1 MTTINSNTSS
11 IPTVPSTTSTPIA
24 SVPTTVTITAA
35 PAPTISTKNSSNV
48 AISPPATVKLAA
60 TTTSTVKPMTVADVL
75 GANGIVPEGTV
86 IKDTAAN
93 FNAAIKTLV
102 GAKNVSSI
110 VFTDAKPP
118 TITVEKNFFKGD
130 MTDATD
136 EDLALVKKISSNY
149 TLNITNVSAPM
160 ALVLKAPTKNATLSL
175 SINDALVNLLP
186 DFAAFQSLAKAKT
199 ISIINVDASPSG
211 SPKPTLTITAAQL
224 KSSPELLATIK
235 GDYDLTIIGVAAA
248 DAVTVAGNADKVLK
262 ASGSQSTQAKVA
274 ITDTSANLVK
284 NIAAL
289 ELAATA
295 GRLSS
300 ITVSDGKA
308 LVLTET
314 QIKADSH
321 FLATTFTS
329 NATVEATAV
338 VAADVTT
345 VQSLVNANSKL
356 TLTKESIADTA
367 ANIQTNMDN
376 LEAQVKAGGTTPS
389 SPTPTGTISPSPPA
403 PLGPN
408 QVYNPANGHVYEY
421 VAHSGISWETAKA
434 EADAKTYAGV
444 GGYLTTITS
453 QEEFDFIE
461 NHVIPNGP
469 NSDNTYIGG
478 HLASGSNTKW
488 QWSDGPENG
497 TAFWDNGAITGQYAN
512 FSQYGYPKANS
523 NGSEPA
529 LAMNGYFLPGFNT
542 VLGIPIG
549 PQGSGNT
556 GYVIEY
562 SGFPPAL
569 TPKANA
575 IISSITATDKGSIT
589 VTNSKL
595 VNDIDALKVLNGKYT
610 LNVTDI
616 SVGDALGLKAP
627 SKDATLSLAVTD
639 TAANIAA
646 NLDKLQSLV
655 KAKTLSSITVSDSAS
670 PITITAAQLKSDPNV
685 LKLLTNTGGIAVTGV
700 LAADAAKTAA
710 TAGVKTIAI
719 ADSAANI
726 IKSVASLTTLSA
738 SNKITS
744 IFINDKTAPTVKIAD
759 VLAVNDIGVSNTS
772 GVQGVDYNIAD
783 TASNIIAHTR
793 FDIGDIIKNA
803 KLVSITDTKT
813 PVLTLADAQTLT
825 SITKLDPKTKYSV
838 ADGGAA
844 IAAQA
849 TISGEKVLSG
859 AQSVTINKNYT
870 VAQAKSVLA
879 LKNLDKNN
887 AYAITDTV
895 ANILAES
902 KVSGSKVLAGA
913 TAVNIKDTMANIF
926 TNADDLETL
935 AKSNQIS
942 DINFTDEINGNID
955 VSQLWNDAEIFGKIT
970 GTTVSSKDIN
980 VFKTTTNGISN
991 FGVTTNTNWY
1001 AASLHQPF
1009 LTPPKGFSEA
1019 WIGNDNGFY
1028 NLQNDKSHFQLELQ
1042 NNNTSFNKSDIQ
1054 NLLNK
1059 FMTAKNSEEF
1069 QASIKFASDNNVQ
1082 IQFEVVLDNPVDAY
1096 GNGNLSKNV
1105 QIPVNYNSI
1114 SSDQKQINFTLN
1126 SRNWINAS
1134 MMQPFISIPKVTT
1147 NGWGPLSSD
1156 NKYTITGNEIG
1167 HLAVNISSINGTN
1180 LTYDVTKYL
1189 AGLTS
1194 AKSPQEFDASYKNAQ
1209 SNAAINNPPF
1219 SLSIFFGIN
1228 EQGSNSGFNLA
1239 YGGLSPDGKNI
1250 LLKSTLTP

>member
-1 MTTINSNTSS
+1 MVSISTINSAALTQSVSNTAS
-11 IPTVPSTTSTPIA
+11 TVVPSTTA
-24 SVPTTVTITAA
+24 VKTTS
-35 PAPTISTKNSSNV
+35 APTISTTNS
-48 AISPPATVKLAA
+48 
-60 TTTSTVKPMTVADVL
+60 STVKVSAAALTVVKAATASTVTVSVADVL
-75 GANGIVPEGTV
+75 KAGYTPLANTV

-93 FNAAIKTLV
+93 IQTNLKAIAAITPAANITGITLSDT
-102 GAKNVSSI
+102 AKGTISVARADVSGDLSI
-110 VFTDAKPP
+110 
-118 TITVEKNFFKGD
+118 
-130 MTDATD
+130 ATNSD
-136 EDLALVKKISSNY
+136 PEVLLLKKITTAYNLSVTGLAASDAL
-149 TLNITNVSAPM
+149 TLKSTGTS
-160 ALVLKAPTKNATLSL
+160 ATLTMTVSDTATNL
-175 SINDALVNLLP
+175 ATNLDAI
-186 DFAAFQSLAKAKT
+186 QAKAKAK
-199 ISIINVDASPSG
+199 SITALNLTADPAQTSKPMLSITAKQLTADVDALASLKG
-211 SPKPTLTITAAQL
+211 DFDLTIT
-224 KSSPELLATIK
+224 
-235 GDYDLTIIGVAAA
+235 GVLAA
-248 DAVTVAGNADKVLK
+248 DALKTAGAADKILTT
-262 ASGSQSTQAKVA
+262 AGSLTKYAKIA
-274 ITDTSANLVK
+274 INDTAANITTG
-284 NIAAL
+284 IAGL
-289 ELAATA
+289 ETAATA
-295 GRLSS
+295 GRLTS
-300 ITVSDGKA
+300 ITVSDSKA
-308 LVLTET
+308 LVLTEA

-321 FLATTFTS
+321 FLATQFTT
-329 NATVEATAV
+329 NTTVEATAV

-670 PITITAAQLKSDPNV
+670 PITITAAQLKSDPDV

-726 IKSVASLTTLSA
+726 LKSAAAL
-738 SNKITS
+738 K
-744 IFINDKTAPTVKIAD
+744 
-759 VLAVNDIGVSNTS
+759 
-772 GVQGVDYNIAD
+772 
-783 TASNIIAHTR
+783 
-793 FDIGDIIKNA
+793 
-803 KLVSITDTKT
+803 
-813 PVLTLADAQTLT
+813 TLA
-825 SITKLDPKTKYSV
+825 
-838 ADGGAA
+838 AA
-844 IAAQA
+844 
-849 TISGEKVLSG
+849 
-859 AQSVTINKNYT
+859 N
-870 VAQAKSVLA
+870 
-879 LKNLDKNN
+879 
-887 AYAITDTV
+887 
-895 ANILAES
+895 
-902 KVSGSKVLAGA
+902 
-913 TAVNIKDTMANIF
+913 
-926 TNADDLETL
+926 
-935 AKSNQIS
+935 
-942 DINFTDEINGNID
+942 
-955 VSQLWNDAEIFGKIT
+955 
-970 GTTVSSKDIN
+970 
-980 VFKTTTNGISN
+980 
-991 FGVTTNTNWY
+991 
-1001 AASLHQPF
+1001 
-1009 LTPPKGFSEA
+1009 
-1019 WIGNDNGFY
+1019 
-1028 NLQNDKSHFQLELQ
+1028 
-1042 NNNTSFNKSDIQ
+1042 
-1054 NLLNK
+1054 
-1059 FMTAKNSEEF
+1059 
-1069 QASIKFASDNNVQ
+1069 
-1082 IQFEVVLDNPVDAY
+1082 
-1096 GNGNLSKNV
+1096 
-1105 QIPVNYNSI
+1105 
-1114 SSDQKQINFTLN
+1114 
-1126 SRNWINAS
+1126 
-1134 MMQPFISIPKVTT
+1134 
-1147 NGWGPLSSD
+1147 
-1156 NKYTITGNEIG
+1156 
-1167 HLAVNISSINGTN
+1167 
-1180 LTYDVTKYL
+1180 
-1189 AGLTS
+1189 
-1194 AKSPQEFDASYKNAQ
+1194 
-1209 SNAAINNPPF
+1209 
-1219 SLSIFFGIN
+1219 
-1228 EQGSNSGFNLA
+1228 
-1239 YGGLSPDGKNI
+1239 
-1250 LLKSTLTP
+1250 